1 MEVSLGSM
9 EEVLAYSRKLQAF
22 CLQEGADQRTAG
34 RISLAVE
41 ELAGNVMRYG
51 FTDGKKHSMDIRVTH
66 KEDWILRIRDDC
78 EKFDPVAFFEKDPDA
93 ENHIGLRMILK
104 QAKEVRYTSTLDLN
118 NLVVRF

>member
-1 MEVSLGSM
+1 
-9 EEVLAYSRKLQAF
+9 
-22 CLQEGADQRTAG
+22 
-34 RISLAVE
+34 
-41 ELAGNVMRYG
+41 
-51 FTDGKKHSMDIRVTH
+51 MDIRVTH